1 MNILSNKNLLILI
14 VSALIL
20 LVGYYVLN
28 KPDQRNAAQKIG
40 DAVNELPNGVT
51 KASRQLENRTPGD
64 KLEDAAQD
72 AKDSINKATNSQ

>member
-1 MNILSNKNLLILI
+1 MNMLSNKYLLILI

-20 LVGYYVLN
+20 LVGYYVMN

-72 AKDSINKATNSQ
+72 AKDSINKATNNQ